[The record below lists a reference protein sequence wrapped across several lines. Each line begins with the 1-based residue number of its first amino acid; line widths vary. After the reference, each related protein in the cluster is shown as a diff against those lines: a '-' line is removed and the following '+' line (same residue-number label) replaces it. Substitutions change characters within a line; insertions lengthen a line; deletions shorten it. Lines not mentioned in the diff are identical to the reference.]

1 MTKKKLSLV
10 VGILSM
16 NLLLMAGSVVGAAI
30 AAIAKSFPKEPIS
43 KVQMLSSLPTLGQLI
58 ATLIFSYL
66 AFRLTQKNLG
76 LLAVGLVTIG
86 GLVPAFWNSSLNVM
100 LACMVVMGFGLGL
113 ISNAGPILLQR
124 HFEGEERASV
134 MGWSVGVTNIGMM
147 VLTAFGG
154 ILGGTDWRNLFWVY
168 AIAAAVFLLVFFL
181 IPKDEIE
188 KNGEKGEKTNVFKVL
203 KSLNGYVYF
212 ILIVTFVTSLCMM
225 TFLSNLSIAIA
236 QKGSGGTTYTGMVQ
250 AIGNIGGILTAFG
263 LKYIRKLTKRDTIAW
278 GFIAFALAFVCI
290 VFSSNIVM
298 HVIGNMF
305 SGMGIVL
312 INATI
317 PYELSILSNPKQFT
331 VAISMNTLISSLA
344 GVISPIMLA
353 AVHIPAGYSSFVAG
367 AVLSLA
373 MAAVLFVIRF
383 GTKVEKVHASAQ
395 ELKKTGTF

>member
-113 ISNAGPILLQR
+113 ISNVGPILLQR

-263 LKYIRKLTKRDTIAW
+263 LKYIRKLTKLDTIAW

-373 MAAVLFVIRF
+373 MAAILFVIRF

>member
-113 ISNAGPILLQR
+113 ISNVGPILLQR